1 MDKFL
6 WVQHM
11 LKTTAILGFALFGT
25 VLFGVAAREGDPKPL
40 GVELGGHLADMRT
53 TSGKSLAGFPVRDS
67 ALILE
72 FGASVNGGAILEFRD
87 GKDQVTIPWAALAL
101 TVYGTVDVIDG
112 FRASY
117 FDFEKSRPGQIDPYV
132 MEKQASADPKRDI
145 EAISEVYVSLSE
157 ASWPL
162 LHDPCPT
169 TRLVAT
175 DCEALYPASG
185 SLDRDQIIKEIQ
197 DYMRLVEGA
206 YAKNDYDAVE
216 QVGWRILGSW
226 QLEDGA
232 KLQLGVFGRAFAP
245 VGGRPLRHL
254 DPAEMELRPQLILE
268 AYSPMVSNRIGAVRD
283 CLRELPD
290 AGPWSAGSMKPITSA
305 LINALGPP
313 IYEGKQLN
321 DPIET
326 VALMKRR
333 PSAFLYFWDHRK
345 PTICAEAPTGKKMDG
360 D

>member
-1 MDKFL
+1 MF
-6 WVQHM
+6 
-11 LKTTAILGFALFGT
+11 KTTAFIDLALLSSALFGI
-25 VLFGVAAREGDPKPL
+25 VAREDYPKPL
-40 GVELGGHLADMRT
+40 SVELGGHLADMND
-53 TSGKSLAGFPVRDS
+53 TSGKPLAGLPVRNS

-72 FGASVNGGAILEFRD
+72 FGASVNGGALLEIRD
-87 GKDQVTIPWAALAL
+87 GTDQVTIPWAALGL
-101 TVYGTVDVIDG
+101 TIYGTVDVIDG
-112 FRASY
+112 FRANY
-117 FDFEKSRPGQIDPYV
+117 VDFEKSTPGQIDPYV
-132 MEKQASADPKRDI
+132 LEKQASADPERDI
-145 EAISEVYVSLSE
+145 EAISEVYASISE
-157 ASWPL
+157 TSWSL

-169 TRLVAT
+169 TRLAAT
-175 DCEALYPASG
+175 DCEASYPATG
-185 SLDRDQIIKEIQ
+185 SWDRDQIIKEIQ

-254 DPAEMELRPQLILE
+254 DPAEMELRPKLVLE
-268 AYSPMVSNRIGAVRD
+268 AYSPMVSSRIGAVRD

-313 IYEGKQLN
+313 IYEGKQLD

-333 PSAFLYFWDHRK
+333 PSPFLYFWDHRK
-345 PTICAEAPTGKKMDG
+345 PTICTETLQDEAPK
-360 D
+360 